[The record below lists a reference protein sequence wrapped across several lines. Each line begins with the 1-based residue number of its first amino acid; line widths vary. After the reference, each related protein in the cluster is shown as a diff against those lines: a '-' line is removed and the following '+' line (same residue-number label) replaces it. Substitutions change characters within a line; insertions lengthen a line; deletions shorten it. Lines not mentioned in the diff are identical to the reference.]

1 MKDSLLPVGVELIQT
16 APGQAFFAQIY
27 VAALLGIIIS
37 IPLLIRELYEFIVP
51 AIEENEKKNQLSEN
65 VNSYF
70 RIIYYGLYIFIFTCN
85 SIYT

>member
-37 IPLLIRELYEFIVP
+37 IPLLIRELYEFISP
-51 AIEENEKKNQLSEN
+51 AIEEKEKRES
-65 VNSYF
+65 
-70 RIIYYGLYIFIFTCN
+70 T
-85 SIYT
+85 